1 MIIVNDFDI
10 FIDRNTVKKLYFK
23 LFIASL
29 MKNTVINQNSLKDVG
44 VVVSN
49 GNMQTN
55 ICYQWKYFLQVIYIL
70 SLMTMD
76 KQMHRL

>member
-1 MIIVNDFDI
+1 MICSFLKSIHGLIISLD
-10 FIDRNTVKKLYFK
+10 KKL
-23 LFIASL
+23 LF
-29 MKNTVINQNSLKDVG
+29 LKEVG